1 MNQRRVRIGIIMEC
15 RNLKFRRKK
24 RYSL

>member
-1 MNQRRVRIGIIMEC
+1 MEC